1 MSVLSKRLEIDYID
15 ITQAQF
21 GEETKLEGSVLYL
34 NKEDLIRQ
42 FDTSIFQSVDIILA
56 SPGDEVRILGV
67 ADCTQP
73 RVKADAPDTTFPGY
87 LGKVAPAGE
96 GRTVALR
103 GVLVTELY
111 PLKANFKGLIDMKGP
126 IADISMLSRHI
137 HIILD
142 LRPKEGINAP
152 TYCEAQ
158 KQAALRLAVYL
169 AKLGIGREPD
179 ETKVYELTPVGPGPD
194 GKPLPKV
201 AYLTSQWAGF
211 DVQQFFY
218 YGQSGIGTLPVVM
231 HPNEMLDGAFINR
244 YFQPMYFYQE
254 EAMIKE
260 LYERHG
266 KDIEFVGMVMTCGK
280 TETQAKDVSSMIA
293 ASVAKDYL
301 HADIT
306 INTKAGMG
314 HCQLEQ
320 QMMHIW
326 SEKLG
331 MKAVTVMPG
340 VSSEKPGDLL
350 VISDPRVDAV
360 VHSGDVKTMEYPHID
375 TLIGVEDIP
384 ALMAY
389 DLHGP
394 FTITTNGTVI
404 GGNTTQ
410 GGNYMTEDLDLKTTG
425 WRRPQYE

>member
-1 MSVLSKRLEIDYID
+1 MGKRLQVDYID
-15 ITQAQF
+15 VTRVVFA
-21 GEETKLEGSVLYL
+21 EKTELCGSELRI
-34 NKEDLIRQ
+34 NKEELIAQ
-42 FDTSIFQSVDIILA
+42 FDTSMFETVDIFIA

-67 ADCTQP
+67 SDCTQP

-87 LGKVAPAGE
+87 LGRLAPAGV

-111 PLKANFKGLIDMKGP
+111 PLKANFKGLVDMTGP
-126 IADISMLSRHI
+126 IADISMLARHI
-137 HIILD
+137 HVILD
-142 LRPKEGINAP
+142 VRPKTGISDSA
-152 TYCEAQ
+152 YCQAQ
-158 KQAALRLAVYL
+158 KLAALNVAVWLASL
-169 AKLGIGREPD
+169 AIDRTPD
-179 ETKVYELTPVGPGPD
+179 EQKVYELTPVGPGAD

-218 YGQSGIGTLPVVM
+218 YGQSGIGTLPFVI

-244 YFQPMYFYQE
+244 YFQPLYFYQE

-260 LYERHG
+260 LYARHG
-266 KDIEFVGMVMTCGK
+266 KDIEFVGMVVTCGK
-280 TETQAKDVSSMIA
+280 TETAAKQVSSMMA
-293 ASVAKDYL
+293 ALTARDYM

-326 SEKLG
+326 SEQLG

-360 VHSGDVKTMEYPHID
+360 VHSGDVKTMTYPHID
-375 TLIGVEDIP
+375 TLIGVHDIP

-425 WRRPQYE
+425 WRLPSDE